1 MTTSS
6 VAAFAGSYAEARAKF
21 IDAAQTA
28 GAALTRY
35 PHDDRALGTDV
46 AVLGRADAS
55 RRLVMVS
62 GTHGVEGFAGSAVL
76 INRLR
81 QDATPSDLAV
91 VMVHAINPWG
101 FAHLSRCTEG
111 NVDLNRNF
119 VDHAAPRPENPGY
132 AALHDILCPARWDDG
147 ARAAFR
153 ASGKGYAAE
162 GKRRAWIDA
171 IMRGQYG
178 HPDGLNFG
186 GHAPEWSNRTLRAIA
201 ARHLRGAEALVLI
214 DWHTGL
220 GAYGAASVLCLD
232 PPESTAYAR
241 AREIFGAETDA
252 VERLFEGEARP
263 RYTGLLLDAA
273 RAEAGARTAIA
284 CAIEFGTKPLEPMIE
299 AILLDRWLRLAAP
312 ATLPERDA
320 LAAEVK
326 ETFAPSEP
334 VWQAAVIR
342 SSEDLIQ
349 RAAGWLSSQR

>member
-1 MTTSS
+1 M
-6 VAAFAGSYAEARAKF
+6 
-21 IDAAQTA
+21 
-28 GAALTRY
+28 
-35 PHDDRALGTDV
+35 LGTEV
-46 AVLGRADAS
+46 AVLGPADAS

-62 GTHGVEGFAGSAVL
+62 GTHGVEGFAGSAALVSG
-76 INRLR
+76 LR
-81 QDATPSDLAV
+81 RHATPNDLAI

-132 AALHDILCPARWDDG
+132 AALHDMLCPACWDDG
-147 ARAAFR
+147 ARTAFR
-153 ASGKGYAAE
+153 ASGGAHAAE

-171 IMRGQYG
+171 IMRGQYS

-186 GHAPEWSNRTLRAIA
+186 GRAPEWSNRTLRAIA
-201 ARHLRGAEALVLI
+201 ARHLRGAETLVLI

-232 PPESTAYAR
+232 PPDSAAYAR
-241 AREIFGAETDA
+241 ARAIFGAEIDA
-252 VERLFEGEARP
+252 VERLFEGEERP

-273 RAEAGARTAIA
+273 REAADARTAIA
-284 CAIEFGTKPLEPMIE
+284 CAIEFGTMPLEPMIE

-320 LAAEVK
+320 LAAKVK
-326 ETFAPSEP
+326 ETFAPADP
-334 VWQAAVIR
+334 AWQAAVIR
-342 SSEDLIQ
+342 SSEDLIG
-349 RAAGWLSSQR
+349 RAAGWLSSQG

>member
-1 MTTSS
+1 MSDPL
-6 VAAFAGSYAEARAKF
+6 AAFAGSYAEARAKF
-21 IDAAQTA
+21 LDAAQTA
-28 GAALTRY
+28 GAALTGY
-35 PHDDRALGTDV
+35 PHDDPTLGTDV
-46 AVLGRADAS
+46 AVLGPADAP
-55 RRLVMVS
+55 RRLVMIS

-76 INRLR
+76 IDRLR
-81 QDATPSDLAV
+81 RDDGPDDLAI

-119 VDHAAPRPENPGY
+119 VDHAAPHPENPGY
-132 AALHDILCPARWDDG
+132 GALHEVLCPACWDDG
-147 ARAAFR
+147 ARAAFH
-153 ASGKGYAAE
+153 ASGQAYAAE

-171 IMRGQYG
+171 IMRGQYS

-186 GHAPEWSNRTLRAIA
+186 GRAAEWSNRTLRAIA
-201 ARHLRGAEALVLI
+201 ARHLRGAEVLVLI

-232 PPESTAYAR
+232 PPESAAYAR
-241 AREIFGAETDA
+241 AREMFGAEIDA
-252 VERLFEGEARP
+252 VAKLFEGEERP

-284 CAIEFGTKPLEPMIE
+284 CAIEFGTRPLEPMIE

-312 ATLPERDA
+312 AALPERDA

-326 ETFAPSEP
+326 ETFAPGDP
-334 VWQAAVIR
+334 AWQRAVIDAG
-342 SSEDLIQ
+342 EKLIK
-349 RAAGWLSSQR
+349 RAADWLSSQR